1 MLKGIISN
9 ALTEQDFSL
18 IHESEQSSYFSRLNG
33 DAARFAI
40 VHEMRELHSP
50 EALNEAVSLDAPKEL
65 VEHPAFKKNCDL
77 ICLLRLGKLAEFKEL
92 EDRFFAIEED
102 AYYYKKYVLY
112 YTKEEEDCLA
122 GFKFADLLRT
132 ISDKSQFDSYK
143 KSPLS
148 SSTYSIAAKIFIKI
162 PFLILSHE
170 KRELVPLKL
179 QAEAAVAESELT
191 DIYKKVQSLPEV
203 DDVATDELIKELIE
217 NELENIPN

>member
-1 MLKGIISN
+1 MLKRIISN

-18 IHESEQSSYFSRLNG
+18 VHESEQSSYFLRLHG
-33 DAARFAI
+33 EAARFAI
-40 VHEMRELHSP
+40 LYEMTELQPP
-50 EALNEAVSLDAPKEL
+50 EALNETASLGAPKEF

-77 ICLLRLGKLAEFKEL
+77 ICLLKLDKLAKFKEL
-92 EDRFFAIEED
+92 ENRIFAIEED
-102 AYYYKKYVLY
+102 AYHYKKYVLY

-122 GFKFADLLRT
+122 GFEFADLLRT

-143 KSPLS
+143 NSPLS

-179 QAEAAVAESELT
+179 QAEAAIAESELT
-191 DIYKKVQSLPEV
+191 ELYKKVQDLPET
-203 DDVATDELIKELIE
+203 DDVATDDLIKELMK

>member
-1 MLKGIISN
+1 MLKGIISS
-9 ALTEQDFSL
+9 ALTEQEFSL
-18 IHESEQSSYFSRLNG
+18 VHESEQSSYFLRLRG
-33 DAARFAI
+33 EAARFAI
-40 VHEMRELHSP
+40 VHEMTELQSP
-50 EALNEAVSLDAPKEL
+50 ESLNEAASFSAPKEF

-77 ICLLRLGKLAEFKEL
+77 ICLLRLEKLAEFKEL
-92 EDRFFAIEED
+92 EDRIFAIEED
-102 AYYYKKYVLY
+102 AYHYKKYVLY
-112 YTKEEEDCLA
+112 YTKEEEDRLA
-122 GFKFADLLRT
+122 GFEFADLLRT

-143 KSPLS
+143 NSPLS

-191 DIYKKVQSLPEV
+191 ALYKKVQNLPEI
-203 DDVATDELIKELIE
+203 DDIATDDLVKELIK